1 MRRIKIGFLTCL
13 LVIVAGCSSVYYNTL
28 ERFGY
33 EKRDILVS
41 RVENAR
47 DAQTDA
53 QETFANALEQFQSVV
68 NVPESELSRTYN
80 NLSRAYDQSK
90 DAADRVSQRIRDIE
104 SVARDLFREWE
115 RELREYSSGSLRRQS
130 EQQLRDTERQYE
142 ALISQMRRVES
153 RMEPVLTAFND
164 QVLFL
169 KHNLNAQAIGA
180 LRGELGRIESDV
192 SILIENMQAAIAES
206 EAFIAHFRSE

>member
-1 MRRIKIGFLTCL
+1 MRTTQIVILTA
-13 LVIVAGCSSVYYNTL
+13 LVLTLSACSSVYYNTM

-47 DAQTDA
+47 DAQSDA

-80 NLSRAYDQSK
+80 NVSRAYDQSK

-104 SVARDLFREWE
+104 TVARDLFREWE
-115 RELREYSSGSLRRQS
+115 QELREYSSDSLRRQS
-130 EQQLRDTERQYE
+130 EQQLRDTERQYDT
-142 ALISQMRRVES
+142 LIQQMRRAES

-180 LRGELGRIESDV
+180 LRGELGQIESDV
-192 SILIENMQAAIAES
+192 SSLISQMQEAIAES
-206 EAFIAHFRSE
+206 EAFIARFRSE

>member
-1 MRRIKIGFLTCL
+1 MRTTQIVILTA
-13 LVIVAGCSSVYYNTL
+13 LVLTLSACSSVYYNTM

-47 DAQTDA
+47 DAQADA

-90 DAADRVSQRIRDIE
+90 DSADRVSQRIRDIE
-104 SVARDLFREWE
+104 TVARDLFREWE
-115 RELREYSSGSLRRQS
+115 RELREYSSDSLRRQS
-130 EQQLRDTERQYE
+130 EQQLRDTERQYDT
-142 ALISQMRRVES
+142 LIQQMRRAES

-180 LRGELGRIESDV
+180 LRGELGQIESDV
-192 SILIENMQAAIAES
+192 SSLISQMQEAIAES
-206 EAFIAHFRSE
+206 EAFIARFRSE